1 MQSFFR
7 GVYRT
12 ASTILLS
19 GILCASGPPQALPTS
34 PAVAEH
40 RQAKK
45 LTLTGVANF
54 GEVTPWL
61 YRGAQPS
68 RQGFEEL
75 AAKGIDIVVDARL
88 SGKSSE
94 KKVVNAA
101 GMQYV
106 SIPWHCMF
114 PKDKAIEQFLAI
126 LRENPKKKIF
136 VHCRYGNDRTGMML
150 AAYRMAIENWTAQE
164 AWAEMQ
170 QFGMNRTICFPLIS
184 YEKRFPE
191 HLKKTP
197 GLRGAAV
204 AEQQ

>member
-1 MQSFFR
+1 MLC
-7 GVYRT
+7 V
-12 ASTILLS
+12 S
-19 GILCASGPPQALPTS
+19 GSPQAQPKTS
-34 PAVAEH
+34 SQVEH
-40 RQAKK
+40 AQAKK
-45 LTLTGVANF
+45 LNLPGVPNF

-68 RQGFEEL
+68 RQGFQQL
-75 AAKGIDIVVDARL
+75 SAMGIDIVVDARL

-114 PKDKAIEQFLAI
+114 PKDKAIAQFLTL

-136 VHCRYGNDRTGMML
+136 VHCRYGDDRTGMMI
-150 AAYRMAIENWTAQE
+150 AAYRMAVENWTAQQ
-164 AWAEMQ
+164 AWMEMQ

-197 GLRGAAV
+197 GLQGALV
-204 AEQQ
+204 AQP

>member
-1 MQSFFR
+1 MASLFR
-7 GVYRT
+7 CICRT
-12 ASTILLS
+12 AGTILVT
-19 GILCASGPPQALPTS
+19 GTLCAGGPPQAQPKTVS
-34 PAVAEH
+34 TAGH

-45 LTLTGVANF
+45 LSLHGVPNF

-68 RQGFEEL
+68 RQGFQEL
-75 AAKGIDIVVDARL
+75 AVKGIDIVVDARL
-88 SGKSSE
+88 SGKGSE

-114 PKDKAIEQFLAI
+114 PKDKAIAQFLEL

-136 VHCRYGNDRTGMML
+136 VHCRYGDDRTGMMI
-150 AAYRMAIENWTAQE
+150 AAYRMAVENWTAEE

-170 QFGMNRTICFPLIS
+170 QFGMNRTICFPLAS

-197 GLRGAAV
+197 GLRGTTV
-204 AEQQ
+204 AEQ